1 MPAEFPSRS
10 ISLSSWL
17 RPLSGA
23 LVCLAMG
30 GVLCA
35 GQSSVN
41 SNQKAGV
48 AKPVATPLQRPLT
61 DKQRKAQDKKLRREL
76 EASYKHW
83 LDEDVAYI
91 ITPEERDAFLHL
103 HTNEERDQFIEQF
116 WARRNPNP
124 DSPYNSYKEEIY
136 RRIAYANE
144 HFAAGIPGWKTDRGR
159 IYITFG
165 KPDEIDSHP
174 AGGQWQRPMWMGGGE
189 TSTYPWEDWRYR
201 YIDGI
206 GQEVIWEFV
215 DTCQCGEYHLTMDPS
230 EKDALTYVPG
240 AGLTELE
247 SMGMASKT
255 DRFTRADGT
264 HMPNGYGMPANMDE
278 FSRLERYTAAFRPPK
293 VKFTDLE
300 QVVNHNINYNLLPF
314 EVRTDFVKI
323 TDDTVLV
330 PLTVQI
336 ADHNMTF
343 KEDNQVQESKIN
355 IFGRL
360 STMTGRTVDTFEDV
374 VSLSVPAEL
383 LPQYM
388 SQASRYWHG
397 ALLKPGLYRL
407 DLVLKDVNSP
417 NKMGTLREAI
427 RVPSYQAGELASS
440 SIMLADQIQKVP
452 TKDVGTGQFIVGDTK
467 VRPVVGSRFH
477 QNESMGIWMQVYNLK
492 LDTKTHKPSATIDWQ
507 IVNLANNQTVLDHKE
522 QASQISNAAEQMTL
536 EKTLPLAALKPGSYR
551 LTVKV
556 TDNLA
561 GHSISPESTFTV
573 VR

>member
-1 MPAEFPSRS
+1 MPAEFSSRS
-10 ISLSSWL
+10 ISMSSWL

-23 LVCLAMG
+23 FVCLALG

-35 GQSSVN
+35 GQNSVN
-41 SNQKAGV
+41 SNQKADV
-48 AKPVATPLQRPLT
+48 AKPVASPLQRPLN
-61 DKQRKAQDKKLRREL
+61 DKQRKAEDKKLRKEL

-83 LDEDVAYI
+83 LDEDVSYI
-91 ITPEERDAFLHL
+91 ITPEEREAFLHL

-124 DSPYNSYKEEIY
+124 DSPYNSYKEEVY

-215 DTCQCGEYHLTMDPS
+215 DTCQCGEYHLSMDPS

-240 AGLTELE
+240 AGMTELE

-264 HMPNGYGMPANMDE
+264 HMPTGFGMPADMDE

-336 ADHNMTF
+336 ADQNMTF
-343 KEDNQVQESKIN
+343 KDDNHVQESKIN

-383 LPQYM
+383 LTQYM
-388 SQASRYWHG
+388 RQSSRYWHG
-397 ALLKPGLYRL
+397 ALLKPGVYRL

-477 QNESMGIWMQVYNLK
+477 QNQSMGIWMQVYNLK
-492 LDTKTHKPSATIDWQ
+492 LDTATHKPSATIDWQ
-507 IVNLANNQTVLDHKE
+507 IVDLANNQTVLDHRE
-522 QASQISNAAEQMTL
+522 QASQINNAAEQMTL

-561 GHSISPESTFTV
+561 GHTISPESTFTV

>member
-1 MPAEFPSRS
+1 MPAEFSFRS

-23 LVCLAMG
+23 FVCLALG

-35 GQSSVN
+35 GQNSVN

-48 AKPVATPLQRPLT
+48 AKPVASPLQRPLN
-61 DKQRKAQDKKLRREL
+61 DKQRKAEDKKLRKEL

-91 ITPEERDAFLHL
+91 ITPEEREAFLHL

-124 DSPYNSYKEEIY
+124 DSPYNSYKEEVY

-215 DTCQCGEYHLTMDPS
+215 DTCQCGEYHLSMDPS

-240 AGLTELE
+240 AGMTELE

-264 HMPNGYGMPANMDE
+264 HMPTGFGMPADMDE

-336 ADHNMTF
+336 ADQNMTF
-343 KEDNQVQESKIN
+343 KDDNHVQESKIN

-388 SQASRYWHG
+388 RESSRYWHG
-397 ALLKPGLYRL
+397 ALLKPGVYRL

-477 QNESMGIWMQVYNLK
+477 QNQSMGIWMQVYNLK
-492 LDTKTHKPSATIDWQ
+492 LDTATHKPSATIDWQ
-507 IVNLANNQTVLDHKE
+507 IVNLANNQTVLDHRE

-561 GHSISPESTFTV
+561 GHTISPESTFTV

>member
-1 MPAEFPSRS
+1 MPADSPSRT

-23 LVCLAMG
+23 FVCLLLG
-30 GVLCA
+30 GSLCA
-35 GQSSVN
+35 GQNNAN
-41 SNQKAGV
+41 SGQPASASRKA
-48 AKPVATPLQRPLT
+48 ASPLQRPLD
-61 DKQRKAQDKKLRREL
+61 DKQRKEQDKKLRNEL

-91 ITPEERDAFLHL
+91 ITPEEREAFLHL

-159 IYITFG
+159 TYITFG
-165 KPDEIDSHP
+165 PPDEIESHP
-174 AGGQWQRPMWMGGGE
+174 AGGEWERPMWMGGGE

-215 DTCQCGEYHLTMDPS
+215 DTCQCGEYHLSMDPS

-240 AGLTELE
+240 AGLTDLE
-247 SMGMASKT
+247 AMGVASKT

-264 HMPNGYGMPANMDE
+264 HMPTGYGTPADMDE
-278 FSRLERYTAAFRPPK
+278 FSRLERYTDAFRPPK
-293 VKFTDLE
+293 VKFNDLE
-300 QVVNHNINYNLLPF
+300 EVVNHNINYNLLPF

-336 ADHNMTF
+336 ADRNMTF

-355 IFGRL
+355 VFGRL

-383 LPQYM
+383 LTQYM

-467 VRPVVGSRFH
+467 VRPVVGSMFH
-477 QNESMGIWMQVYNLK
+477 QNQSMGIWMQVYNLK

-507 IVNLANNQTVLDHKE
+507 ITNLANNQTVLDHRE
-522 QASQISNAAEQMTL
+522 EASQISNAAEQMTL

-561 GHSISPESTFTV
+561 GHSISPVSTFTV